1 MKKLVLLSAITLF
14 ITSCDQILKDRKSN
28 EVDVDTDKNV
38 VLGTVKDAH
47 GCVTSAGY
55 RWSQLRK
62 ECIRPLE
69 EGYRL
74 NTIEEL
80 KGEETATSAFVI
92 FEQDGGDRAELFL
105 PNTDESTLLKREN
118 KKSPYKD
125 ANWTLEQQKNYSL
138 KKNGQLLYAGAEILE
153 GQITGDDRKEE

>member
-14 ITSCDQILKDRKSN
+14 MSSCDQILKDRKRS
-28 EVDVDTDKNV
+28 EVDVNTDKNV

-55 RWSQLRK
+55 RWSKLRK
-62 ECIRPLE
+62 ECIRPIE

-80 KGEETATSAFVI
+80 KGESASTSAFVV
-92 FEQDGGDRAELFL
+92 FEGDGGNQAELFL
-105 PNTDESTLLKREN
+105 PNTEDPILLARERKN
-118 KKSPYKD
+118 APYKND
-125 ANWTLEQQKNYSL
+125 HWMLEQQKKYSL
-138 KKNGQLLYAGAEILE
+138 KKDGQLLYAGAEILE
-153 GQITGDDRKEE
+153 GQITGDDREEE